1 MKLLKVATLIL
12 MASAVSVSS
21 VPSAFAGGG
30 GCAIGGA
37 VGAIAGSFVGGNA
50 RKFAQIGG
58 GLVGCGAGYV
68 IQNKS
73 KQKSAESKAKQKA
86 PASRNSGKAT
96 SVAKS
101 NTGKAGAVAGAAVV
115 ANQAVKP
122 VADPSIL
129 TAQEHLVALGYNQVG
144 KPDGFV
150 GKATS
155 AAVVAFQKDKGLP
168 ETGALDATM
177 IALIAQAATKDESGS
192 QLALKPV
199 DAGIEKEI
207 GKNSV
212 SEVTETANASVEDTA
227 ADEMSHEEYVEAERA
242 AGPIVDEVE
251 PEIAPVQKSVP
262 SSETSVASI
271 TTTASNPKDISP
283 AAPTEAKADVSS
295 HVDDSF

>member
-1 MKLLKVATLIL
+1 MKLLKVATLIS

-58 GLVGCGAGYV
+58 GLVGCGAGHV

-86 PASRNSGKAT
+86 PASRNKAT

-207 GKNSV
+207 GKTSV
-212 SEVTETANASVEDTA
+212 SEVTETANASVEDIES
-227 ADEMSHEEYVEAERA
+227 DEMSHEEYVEAERA

-251 PEIAPVQKSVP
+251 PEIAPVEKSVP
-262 SSETSVASI
+262 SSQTSVASI
-271 TTTASNPKDISP
+271 TTTTTNPKDKSP
-283 AAPTEAKADVSS
+283 TAPIEAKAEVGS

>member
-12 MASAVSVSS
+12 MASAISVSS
-21 VPSAFAGGG
+21 VPRSFAGGG

-58 GLVGCGAGYV
+58 GLVGCGAGHV

-73 KQKSAESKAKQKA
+73 KQKPVEAKARQKA
-86 PASRNSGKAT
+86 PASRNNGKAT

-101 NTGKAGAVAGAAVV
+101 NTGKAGAAAGAAVV
-115 ANQAVKP
+115 AYQAVRA

-129 TAQEHLVALGYNQVG
+129 TAQEHLAALGYDQVG
-144 KPDGFV
+144 KPDGFA
-150 GKATS
+150 GKGTS
-155 AAVVAFQKDKGLP
+155 AAVLAFQKDKGLP
-168 ETGALDATM
+168 ETGSLDATM
-177 IALIAQAATKDESGS
+177 IALIAKAATKDESGS
-192 QLALKPV
+192 QLASKTAEP
-199 DAGIEKEI
+199 AIEMEV
-207 GKNSV
+207 GKASV
-212 SEVTETANASVEDTA
+212 SEVTETATASVEDIES
-227 ADEMSHEEYVEAERA
+227 DEMSHEEYVEAERA

-271 TTTASNPKDISP
+271 TTAPNPKEKSP
-283 AAPTEAKADVSS
+283 ATPTEAKADVSS

>member
-1 MKLLKVATLIL
+1 MKLLKLATLIL

-21 VPSAFAGGG
+21 VPSSFAGGG

-58 GLVGCGAGYV
+58 GLVGCGAGHV

-73 KQKSAESKAKQKA
+73 KQKPAESKAKQKA
-86 PASRNSGKAT
+86 PASRSNGQAT
-96 SVAKS
+96 LVGKS
-101 NTGKAGAVAGAAVV
+101 NAGKAGAAAGAAVV

-122 VADPSIL
+122 AADPSIL
-129 TAQEHLVALGYNQVG
+129 TAQENLAALGYDQVG
-144 KPDGFV
+144 KPDGFA
-150 GKATS
+150 GKGTS
-155 AAVVAFQKDKGLP
+155 AAVLAFQKDRGLP

-192 QLALKPV
+192 QLASKAAEP
-199 DAGIEKEI
+199 AIEKEAEQAPA
-207 GKNSV
+207 N
-212 SEVTETANASVEDTA
+212 ETTETATASVENTA

-251 PEIAPVQKSVP
+251 PEIAPIQKSVP
-262 SSETSVASI
+262 ASETSVASI
-271 TTTASNPKDISP
+271 TTTAPHPKDKSP
-283 AAPTEAKADVSS
+283 TAPIEAKAEVGS

>member
-1 MKLLKVATLIL
+1 MKLLKIATLIL
-12 MASAVSVSS
+12 MAPAVSVSS

-58 GLVGCGAGYV
+58 GLVGCGTGHV
-68 IQNKS
+68 IQKKS
-73 KQKSAESKAKQKA
+73 KQKPAEATAKQKA
-86 PASRNSGKAT
+86 PASRNNGKAT
-96 SVAKS
+96 SIAKS
-101 NTGKAGAVAGAAVV
+101 NTGKTTAAAGAAVV

-129 TAQEHLVALGYNQVG
+129 TAQEHLAALGYDQVG
-144 KPDGFV
+144 KPDGFA
-150 GKATS
+150 GKGTS
-155 AAVVAFQKDKGLP
+155 AAILAFQKDRGLP

-192 QLALKPV
+192 QLASKPA

-207 GKNSV
+207 GTASV
-212 SEVTETANASVEDTA
+212 SEVTETATASVDATA

-242 AGPIVDEVE
+242 SGPIADEVE
-251 PEIAPVQKSVP
+251 PETAPTQKAVP
-262 SSETSVASI
+262 ASETSVASI
-271 TTTASNPKDISP
+271 TTAPNPKQKSP
-283 AAPTEAKADVSS
+283 ATPTEAKADVSS

>member
-1 MKLLKVATLIL
+1 MKLLKIATLIL

-37 VGAIAGSFVGGNA
+37 MGAIAGSFVGGNA

-58 GLVGCGAGYV
+58 GLVGCGAGHV

-73 KQKSAESKAKQKA
+73 KQKPAEAKAKQKA
-86 PASRNSGKAT
+86 PASRNNGKAT
-96 SVAKS
+96 SIAKS
-101 NTGKAGAVAGAAVV
+101 NTGKAGAAAGAAVV

-129 TAQEHLVALGYNQVG
+129 TAQEHLAALGYDQVG
-144 KPDGFV
+144 KPDGFA
-150 GKATS
+150 GKGTS
-155 AAVVAFQKDKGLP
+155 AGVLAFQKDRGLP
-168 ETGALDATM
+168 ETGTLDATM
-177 IALIAQAATKDESGS
+177 IALIAQAATKDSSSG
-192 QLALKPV
+192 QLASKPV
-199 DAGIEKEI
+199 EPAIEMEV
-207 GKNSV
+207 GKASV
-212 SEVTETANASVEDTA
+212 SEVTETATASVEDTA
-227 ADEMSHEEYVEAERA
+227 SDEMSHEEYVEAERA
-242 AGPIVDEVE
+242 AGPIVDDVE

-271 TTTASNPKDISP
+271 TTTAPNPKDKSP
-283 AAPTEAKADVSS
+283 VAPSEAKADVSS

>member
-1 MKLLKVATLIL
+1 MKLLKVGTLIL

-21 VPSAFAGGG
+21 VPSVFAGGS

-58 GLVGCGAGYV
+58 GLVGCGAGHV
-68 IQNKS
+68 IQKKS
-73 KQKSAESKAKQKA
+73 KQKPAEATAKQKA
-86 PASRNSGKAT
+86 PASRNNGKAT

-101 NTGKAGAVAGAAVV
+101 NTGKAGAAAGSAVV

-129 TAQEHLVALGYNQVG
+129 SAQEHLAALGYEQVG
-144 KPDGFV
+144 KPDGFA

-155 AAVVAFQKDKGLP
+155 AAVLAFQKDRSLP
-168 ETGALDATM
+168 ETGTLDATM
-177 IALIAQAATKDESGS
+177 IALIAQAATKDETGS
-192 QLALKPV
+192 QLASKPA
-199 DAGIEKEI
+199 DAGIDKEV
-207 GKNSV
+207 GKTSV
-212 SEVTETANASVEDTA
+212 SEVTETATASVDATA

-271 TTTASNPKDISP
+271 TTAPNPKEKSP
-283 AAPTEAKADVSS
+283 AAPTEAKADVGS